1 MVARS
6 THDVYVHH
14 ATVLVHSQLGFGMLF
29 GVVHVGHDD
38 LAVGVVVVGGSTGG
52 DPYV

>member
-1 MVARS
+1 VVARS

-14 ATVLVHSQLGFGMLF
+14 ATVLVRSPLGFSALL
-29 GVVHVGHDD
+29 GVVGEDHDD